1 MKKMLITLG
10 LASIVATS
18 SLVAKTTIEIAYPY
32 PFLFK
37 HVHELIKE
45 KFEKLHPDI
54 EVKIRPGAENYEDA
68 TQKVLRDSIT
78 NRMPD
83 ISFQGL
89 NRFRIFVDK
98 GLAIDLA
105 PFIEKDK
112 DISQQGFNESM
123 FAAGRFGKKVY
134 GIPFAVSLPIAYYNM
149 DLVKKVGWDV
159 NHLPNT
165 WEEVTEFS
173 KKVNDLKMKNA
184 YGMAFQWDITGN
196 WLYQALV
203 FEKGG
208 KLLSDNERN
217 VAFTD
222 GIGRNAMATFGKF
235 FTEAGMPNRARK
247 VNRAD
252 FINGN
257 VGVMFDSTS
266 DLFKVSQAVGS
277 KFKLKTHQF
286 PGVIYRYGYLP
297 AGGNGP
303 VMLTKDPQKQKA
315 AWEVIKFW
323 CGPEGSKVVGQKT
336 GYMPP
341 NQMGA
346 KALVAEG
353 FYANNPNNY
362 TAVEELP
369 LMTKWYAFPG
379 DNALKI
385 TEVIYKAMQSIADGS
400 EKDTDKVISGM
411 AKEIK
416 ELIK

>member
-1 MKKMLITLG
+1 MKKMLIAFGLTAA
-10 LASIVATS
+10 LAS
-18 SLVAKTTIEIAYPY
+18 SLLAKTVVEIAYPY

-37 HVHELIKE
+37 HVHQELKE
-45 KFEKLHPDI
+45 KFEKQNPDI
-54 EVKIRPGAENYEDA
+54 EVKVRPGAEDYEDA

-98 GLAIDLA
+98 GLAVDLA
-105 PFIEKDK
+105 PFIKNDPKMSEK
-112 DISQQGFNESM
+112 GFNESM
-123 FAAGRFGKKVY
+123 YAAGRFGEHVY

-149 DLVKKVGWDV
+149 DLVKKAGWDV

-165 WEEVTEFS
+165 WEEVIALS
-173 KKVNDLKMKNA
+173 KKINALKIENK

-196 WLYQALV
+196 WLFQALN
-203 FEKGG
+203 FSQGG
-208 KLLSDNERN
+208 KLLSDDEKK
-217 VAFTD
+217 VAFTSP
-222 GIGRNAMATFGKF
+222 IGRWSMATFQKF
-235 FTEAGMPNRARK
+235 FTEAGMPNRLRK

-257 VGVMFDSTS
+257 VGVMFNSTS
-266 DLFKVSQAVGS
+266 DLFKVSKAIGD

-286 PGVIYRYGYLP
+286 PGVISRYGHLP

-303 VMLTKDPQKQKA
+303 LMLTKDPEKQKA
-315 AWEVIKFW
+315 AWKVIKFW
-323 CGPEGSKVVGQKT
+323 CGPEGSKVVAKNT

-341 NQMGA
+341 NQLGA
-346 KALVAEG
+346 QELVKEG
-353 FYANNPNNY
+353 FYENNPNNY

-400 EKDTDKVISGM
+400 EKDSDKVVDDIA
-411 AKEIK
+411 AKIEK
-416 ELIK
+416 LIK